1 MVRCDANTTYDER
14 TATVTIKMEELF
26 QIVTIKQPAN
36 LGIVLATQLYDLASD
51 ARTLEITVQANVQY
65 SVAISGNWIKQTGTK
80 GLTTDKLTFSIEEN
94 KTYDSREGKI
104 TIKSQ
109 NSSVQDQ
116 VITVRQAQKD
126 ALIIKDTSFDMPYGG
141 GEIEVKVEAN
151 VEFEVKPD
159 VDWIHYVETK
169 ALSNSTIRMTVD
181 ENPTYENRSGKIEVK
196 QKNGELSHTITVN
209 QAQRIAVTSVELDK
223 TSLKI
228 NVGDSETLVATVK
241 PDNATDKTVTWTSSD
256 EAIATIDET
265 GKVTAVKEG
274 SATITAKA
282 GEKTAECKVT
292 VLVAVTSVE
301 LNKTTL
307 SIIEGESETLTATV
321 KPDNATDKT
330 VIWTS
335 SDEKIATVKD
345 GKVTAVKVGE
355 ATITATAGDKT
366 TECKVTVTPVPVS
379 SVSLNYTSLEL
390 TEGET
395 AKLEATVLPDNA
407 ADKTV
412 TWSTSDYGIARV
424 NDKGKVTA
432 MKEGTA
438 SITAQ
443 AGDKTAVCTV
453 VVKAKAYIPVDNISL
468 NKTELVLL
476 AELSEQLFVTITPY
490 NASDQSVSWS
500 SSDTS
505 IATVD
510 EVGKVTAV
518 KEGSATITVKAGD
531 KTAECKITVN
541 NNIILVAGVSVNPNS
556 LTLQIGE
563 SAVLTAT
570 VFPDDATDKTVSWV
584 SSAPEVMTVNA
595 DGKVTAVKSGGA
607 NIFAYAGSTYAVCT
621 VVVPV
626 DPGESEGIGYE
637 QY

>member
-1 MVRCDANTTYDER
+1 
-14 TATVTIKMEELF
+14 MEELS
-26 QIVTIKQPAN
+26 QTVTIKQPAN
-36 LGIVLATQLYDLASD
+36 LGIVLATQAYDLASD

-65 SVAISGNWIKQTGTK
+65 SVAITGNWIKQTGTK

-109 NSSVQDQ
+109 NSGVQDQ

-169 ALSNSTIRMTVD
+169 ALSNSTIRLTVD

-196 QKNGELSHTITVN
+196 QKNGELTHTITVN

-228 NVGDSETLVATVK
+228 NVGDSKTLVATVK

-256 EAIATIDET
+256 EAIATVDET
-265 GKVTAVKEG
+265 GKVTAIKEG
-274 SATITAKA
+274 TATITAKA

-292 VLVAVTSVE
+292 VYVAVTSVE

-307 SIIEGESETLTATV
+307 SIIEGESETLTANV

-330 VIWTS
+330 VTWSS

-355 ATITATAGDKT
+355 ATITAKAGDKT
-366 TECKVTVTPVPVS
+366 AECKVTVSPVPVS
-379 SVSLNYTSLEL
+379 SVTLDKTSLEL
-390 TEGET
+390 EIGQ
-395 AKLEATVLPDNA
+395 KATLVATIKPDNA

-412 TWSTSDYGIARV
+412 TWSSSDTKIATV
-424 NDKGKVTA
+424 DANGEVSAID
-432 MKEGTA
+432 EGEAT
-438 SITAQ
+438 ITAK
-443 AGDKTAVCTV
+443 AGDKTAECIVTV
-453 VVKAKAYIPVDNISL
+453 KRVPVS
-468 NKTELVLL
+468 
-476 AELSEQLFVTITPY
+476 
-490 NASDQSVSWS
+490 SVSLDKTTLELLEGETAVLTATVKPDNATDKTVTWS
-500 SSDTS
+500 TSDAS

-510 EVGKVTAV
+510 AEGKVTAI
-518 KEGSATITVKAGD
+518 KKGEATITAKAGD
-531 KTAECKITVN
+531 KTAECKVTVKTIPVSSITLD
-541 NNIILVAGVSVNPNS
+541 ITS
-556 LTLQIGE
+556 LQLKVGGTTK
-563 SAVLTAT
+563 LTAT
-570 VFPDDATDKTVSWV
+570 VKPDDAADKTITWISSDESIATVSK
-584 SSAPEVMTVNA
+584 E
-595 DGKVTAVKSGGA
+595 GLVTAVKRGKATITAQS
-607 NIFAYAGSTYAVCT
+607 SQ
-621 VVVPV
+621 
-626 DPGESEGIGYE
+626 EGIYATCEVQVLDNDSDVGGGDMNYYE
-637 QY
+637 GGVF